1 MPLRGLSFIR
11 PVWVKNIFED
21 TRPFCCSVLFVFRPK
36 RSKVWQILHTLPIFF
51 YYREVKHTYHFW
63 LLLFGLLLGQTVAA
77 QLMEED
83 TARQAPL
90 FAAQKFSSRCFVGF
104 DTRAGQILKN
114 QAASQVAFSLNWVV
128 NHRYVVTAKYHT
140 LGSQKDI
147 SNIVVPYSTES
158 IPLIHHYAGLG
169 FGYLFFHD
177 KRFSLHPE
185 LTMGWAAIKFKHPA
199 EEFQRKNYAMIVPA
213 VYGVWNAT
221 HLFRLGLGLDY
232 QAAFGQR
239 FFSFKSSYL
248 NGVGGVVF
256 IRVGTF

>member
-1 MPLRGLSFIR
+1 MPRFACFGAKPFIFHQ
-11 PVWVKNIFED
+11 KF
-21 TRPFCCSVLFVFRPK
+21 K
-36 RSKVWQILHTLPIFF
+36 TLLIFF
-51 YYREVKHTYHFW
+51 YYREVKYTFHFW
-63 LLLFGLLLGQTVAA
+63 LLLFSLLLGQTAAA
-77 QLMEED
+77 QVMEED
-83 TARQAPL
+83 TTRQAPL

-104 DTRAGQILKN
+104 DTRAGQILTNKV
-114 QAASQVAFSLNWVV
+114 ASQVAFSLNWVV

-147 SNIVVPYSTES
+147 RDIVVPYSNS
-158 IPLIHHYAGLG
+158 AIPLIHHYAGLG
-169 FGYLFFHD
+169 FGYVFFHD

-199 EEFQRKNYAMIVPA
+199 EEFQRQDYAMIIPA

-221 HLFRLGLGLDY
+221 PLFRLGLGLDY
-232 QAAFGQR
+232 QAAVGQR
-239 FFSFKSSYL
+239 FYSFKSSYL